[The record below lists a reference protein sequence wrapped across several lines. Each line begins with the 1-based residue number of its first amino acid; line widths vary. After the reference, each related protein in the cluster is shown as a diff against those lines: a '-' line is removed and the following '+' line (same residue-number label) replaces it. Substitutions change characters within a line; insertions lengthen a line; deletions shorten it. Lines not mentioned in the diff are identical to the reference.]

1 MFLFYILEWEGNFS
15 LYCFLLKTESGKQLL
30 LKYNSHAKRSKFLEM
45 LKSISKVK
53 PNFMT
58 NTSVRW
64 KVKNVHA
71 RKQCTLQVI
80 YVICQKRGRVLYHDD
95 EARSPS
101 FWHITSRI
109 CEFLFSFFFSLNWST
124 GFKFFFENAMR
135 SNRVLRSEIKATK
148 CIVFFRWIAR
158 LQRETS
164 RNILVTHFMEEIL
177 SCVPP
182 VNFFFE
188 GTHFHPGGL

>member
-30 LKYNSHAKRSKFLEM
+30 LKYNSHAKISKFLEM

-71 RKQCTLQVI
+71 QTVHASGYLQLD
-80 YVICQKRGRVLYHDD
+80 QG
-95 EARSPS
+95 S
-101 FWHITSRI
+101 
-109 CEFLFSFFFSLNWST
+109 
-124 GFKFFFENAMR
+124 
-135 SNRVLRSEIKATK
+135 
-148 CIVFFRWIAR
+148 
-158 LQRETS
+158 
-164 RNILVTHFMEEIL
+164 
-177 SCVPP
+177 
-182 VNFFFE
+182 VNFYSLFFHWIGAQDLNSSLKTLWE
-188 GTHFHPGGL
+188 AIESYEAK

>member
-71 RKQCTLQVI
+71 CKQCTLQVI
-80 YVICQKRGRVLYHDD
+80 YVICQKRGRVLYHWFQIPRNRWKHEAAGRVLSSVSRYLEPVMKH
-95 EARSPS
+95 EARVFDILHQGSVNFYS
-101 FWHITSRI
+101 
-109 CEFLFSFFFSLNWST
+109 LFFSLNWST

-148 CIVFFRWIAR
+148 CIVFFDE
-158 LQRETS
+158 LHDYNVNLPETS
-164 RNILVTHFMEEIL
+164 
-177 SCVPP
+177 
-182 VNFFFE
+182 
-188 GTHFHPGGL
+188 

>member
-15 LYCFLLKTESGKQLL
+15 LYCFLLKTESGEQLL

-53 PNFMT
+53 PNFMR

-80 YVICQKRGRVLYHDD
+80 YVIVKNEGECFITGSKYRETDESTRPQAECFHLFRGIWNPWW
-95 EARSPS
+95 STKP
-101 FWHITSRI
+101 
-109 CEFLFSFFFSLNWST
+109 EFLTYYIEDLWIFILFFFHWIGAQDLNSSLKTLWEAIESYEA
-124 GFKFFFENAMR
+124 K
-135 SNRVLRSEIKATK
+135 
-148 CIVFFRWIAR
+148 
-158 LQRETS
+158 
-164 RNILVTHFMEEIL
+164 
-177 SCVPP
+177 
-182 VNFFFE
+182 
-188 GTHFHPGGL
+188 